1 MSDLLDNTKF
11 VKLTTATS
19 LALAEAI
26 KNNLRE
32 NQIAAV
38 IINDE
43 EFQEKDKAERMK
55 AVAKGDPFR
64 IEVPEDM
71 LGKAKGVLNSFLDN
85 LGKRRS

>member
-26 KNNLRE
+26 KNALRDS
-32 NQIAAV
+32 QIAAV

-43 EFQEKDKAERMK
+43 PFQAKDEAERMK
-55 AVAKGDPFR
+55 IVAEGDPFR
-64 IEVPEDM
+64 IEVPEAM
-71 LGKAKGVLNSFLDN
+71 LDKSRDVLNDFLDN
-85 LGKRRS
+85 LKKRSS